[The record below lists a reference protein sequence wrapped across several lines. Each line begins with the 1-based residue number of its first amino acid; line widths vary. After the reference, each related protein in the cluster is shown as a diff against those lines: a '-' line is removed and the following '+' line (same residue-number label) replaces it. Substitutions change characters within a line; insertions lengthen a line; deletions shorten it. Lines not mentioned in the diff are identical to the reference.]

1 MLHYHESMVKRKPLR
16 ILVALLV
23 VIFILCIPAFL
34 FSSNLRWAVNSVGLY
49 EYGFNK
55 YEISEATGISDED
68 LRVAARQLIHYFN
81 SKEEPIQTT
90 VLTPQ
95 GDELFNQREV
105 DHLKDVKGLI
115 RLYYH
120 VQVVALGYIAAFVVG
135 GFIWQ
140 RKRFLS
146 LLRRGVGGGSILT
159 IALLVVI
166 GLAAWI
172 NFDWLFLW
180 FHRLFFTS
188 DTWVFNPATDYLIM
202 MFPEGF
208 FYDAALFIAGANV
221 AEALVLGGIGG
232 FFILRRKRA
241 RG

>member
-1 MLHYHESMVKRKPLR
+1 M
-16 ILVALLV
+16 
-23 VIFILCIPAFL
+23 
-34 FSSNLRWAVNSVGLY
+34 
-49 EYGFNK
+49 
-55 YEISEATGISDED
+55 
-68 LRVAARQLIHYFN
+68 IHYFN
-81 SKEEPIQTT
+81 SKDEPIQTT
-90 VLTPQ
+90 VLTPY

-115 RLYYH
+115 RLYYY
-120 VQVVALGYIAAFVVG
+120 VQVVALGYIAVFVVG

-146 LLRRGVGGGSILT
+146 SLLKGVVGGSILT

-166 GLAAWI
+166 GLTALV
-172 NFDWLFLW
+172 NFDWIFLW

-232 FFILRRKRA
+232 FFILRRRRA